1 MTRFPLG
8 LVLLVVL
15 SLLVYLGVLHRVL
28 DRMRLNDRAAL
39 LVLAAMVV
47 GSFVDLPLP
56 VPGVTA
62 FVNVGGGLVPLGLAG
77 YLLWRAGTPLERWRG
92 ILAGCVTALAGYA
105 VGSILNRGLVE
116 PGGRFQWLD
125 ALYVYPLV
133 AGAVAYLVGRSRRA
147 ACVGAVLGVILFDVF
162 YLVWLKLAGVRG
174 VVAIGGAGALDAV
187 VLSAVLA
194 VLLAEVVGETRE
206 RLAGGPALAGRPRK
220 LLASLRRPGA
230 RQEEGYRD
238 GTPR

>member
-8 LVLLVVL
+8 LALLVLL

-28 DRMRLNDRAAL
+28 DRLRLNDRAAL
-39 LVLAAMVV
+39 AVLVAMIL
-47 GSFVDLPLP
+47 GSFIDLPLP
-56 VPGVTA
+56 VAGVTA
-62 FVNVGGGLVPLGLAG
+62 TVNVGGGLIPLGLAG
-77 YLLWRAGTPLERWRG
+77 YLIWRAGTPPERWRG
-92 ILAGCVTALAGYA
+92 ILAGAAAALAGYA
-105 VGSILNRGLVE
+105 VGSLLNRGLVE

-125 ALYVYPLV
+125 ALYVYPLA

-162 YLVWLKLAGVRG
+162 YLVWLKLSGVSG

-194 VLLAEVVGETRE
+194 VILAEVVGETRE
-206 RLAGGPALAGRPRK
+206 RLAGGPALVGRPRK
-220 LLASLRRPGA
+220 LLVNLRRPEVRRG
-230 RQEEGYRD
+230 EGYRD
-238 GTPR
+238 GTPQ

>member
-8 LVLLVVL
+8 LALLVFL

-28 DRMRLNDRAAL
+28 DRLRMNDRAAL
-39 LVLAAMVV
+39 AVLVAMIIA
-47 GSFVDLPLP
+47 SFIDLPLP
-56 VPGVTA
+56 ITGVTA
-62 FVNVGGGLVPLGLAG
+62 TVNVGGGLIPLGLAG
-77 YLLWRAGTPLERWRG
+77 YLIWRAGTPLERWRG
-92 ILAGCVTALAGYA
+92 ILAGVATGLAGYA
-105 VGSILNRGLVE
+105 VGSVLMRGLVE
-116 PGGRFQWLD
+116 PGGRFQWVD

-147 ACVGAVLGVILFDVF
+147 ACVGAILGVLLFDVF
-162 YLVWLKLAGVRG
+162 YLVWLKLSGVRG

-194 VLLAEVVGETRE
+194 VLLAEVVGEVRE

-220 LLASLRRPGA
+220 LLVGLRRPDM
-230 RQEEGYRD
+230 QEEERRN
-238 GTPR
+238 GTP